1 MPRPRHRNRLPQPRG
16 YLLTRARDAR
26 GWTQTELARRLCALS
41 LARGRSLRTGRDG
54 VSHWENNR
62 SPDLPT
68 QFLIADLLGIP
79 RAAVHERPWPQW
91 LSEDP
96 AQRPAPRSWTL
107 PGAAQS
113 LTELAA
119 PGSAVDT
126 TRRDL
131 VLIAGST
138 LTASL
143 LAWITADPVAA
154 GQLTT
159 GRRIGDA
166 AVTRVEDRVR
176 MLRRM
181 DDTDGGGAVLTE
193 AASALALVR
202 GLIRTR
208 TYTAEQ
214 GARLYAA
221 ASDLARQHAAAAFDI
236 HGACADRAFDT
247 ALRTAHAAGDTALG
261 ANALAF
267 WTVSAYN
274 TGRLQDA
281 ETMATTA
288 LAAVRGTATP
298 RVEALV
304 LTRRGRA
311 RAHLGDG
318 RCWADFDR
326 AETLF
331 AQADERGETGPDW
344 SYWFDRAEILSARAS
359 SHRDLGEHQQAERLF
374 GRATSLF
381 ASDAVRDRALYLTRQ
396 AEAQLAQGHIDHATA
411 TANTAL
417 DLTETISS
425 HRTTTPLLTI
435 ADRLTPSPLTAAR
448 DFAER
453 ARTILAA

>member
-1 MPRPRHRNRLPQPRG
+1 
-16 YLLTRARDAR
+16 
-26 GWTQTELARRLCALS
+26 
-41 LARGRSLRTGRDG
+41 
-54 VSHWENNR
+54 
-62 SPDLPT
+62 
-68 QFLIADLLGIP
+68 
-79 RAAVHERPWPQW
+79 
-91 LSEDP
+91 
-96 AQRPAPRSWTL
+96 QRPAPRPWTL

-119 PGSAVDT
+119 VPGSAVDT

-166 AVTRVEDRVR
+166 AVTRIEDRVR
-176 MLRRM
+176 TLRRT
-181 DDTDGGGAVLTE
+181 DDTDGGGAVLAE
-193 AASALALVR
+193 AAAALSLVR

-208 TYTAEQ
+208 TYSTTQ

-236 HGACADRAFDT
+236 HGTCADTAFDT
-247 ALRTAHAAGDTALG
+247 ALRTAHAAGDQALG

-288 LAAVRGTATP
+288 LAAVRGTHP
-298 RVEALV
+298 RIEALV
-304 LTRRGRA
+304 ITRRGRA
-311 RAHLGDG
+311 RAHLGDA
-318 RCWADFDR
+318 RCQHDFDR
-326 AETLF
+326 AETLLD
-331 AQADERGETGPDW
+331 QADERGEPGPDW

-359 SHRDLGEHQQAERLF
+359 SHRDLGEHQQAEHLF
-374 GRATSLF
+374 RHATGLF
-381 ASDAVRDRALYLTRQ
+381 PSGAVRDRALYLSRQ

-425 HRTTTPLLTI
+425 HRTTNPLLAI
-435 ADRLTPSPLTAAR
+435 ADDLALSPFAAAR
-448 DFAER
+448 DFSER
-453 ARTILAA
+453 AHTVLAA